1 MGRGKGSGPGRPT
14 KLTPELHAEIV
25 RTVKAGNYFET
36 AAAMAGVERAT
47 LREWIKRGV
56 RAKTGAYAAFAA
68 DIEQAMAHAEVVD
81 VIGIRKAGEKEWT
94 ARAWLLERRFPDRWG
109 RKSADV
115 TINLVQTPQWADL
128 KAKIVEALRPYPEA
142 AAAVARAV
150 SGDAIDV
157 KALPEAE

>member
-1 MGRGKGSGPGRPT
+1 MTERGRGQPT
-14 KLTPELHAEIV
+14 KLTPELHADIV
-25 RTVKAGNYFET
+25 RTIKAGNYIET
-36 AAAMAGVERAT
+36 AAAMAGINRDT
-47 LREWIKRGV
+47 FREWVRQGV
-56 RAKTGAYAAFAA
+56 RHPKGKYGSFAK
-68 DIEQAMAHAEVVD
+68 DIEQAMAHAEVID
-81 VIGIRKAGEKEWT
+81 VLGIRKAGEKEWT

-109 RKSADV
+109 KRGSEV

-128 KAKIVEALRPYPEA
+128 KAKIVEALRPYPDA